1 MIGVLLLKQL
11 FQSFQSVSPMG
22 SRENLRSPPS
32 PSEPGDWNSVVGS
45 RKNSSVLNE
54 PVISRRPSE
63 NDNEN
68 QSTTEMFKDMLT
80 QKRNMLL
87 SKLTSFDSEVR

>member
-1 MIGVLLLKQL
+1 
-11 FQSFQSVSPMG
+11 MG
-22 SRENLRSPPS
+22 SRENLRSPQSPAEPS
-32 PSEPGDWNSVVGS
+32 DWSSAAGG
-45 RKNSSVLNE
+45 RKNSGVLNE

-63 NDNEN
+63 NENEN

-87 SKLTSFDSEVR
+87 SKLTSFDSEVSCSIVTYHVE